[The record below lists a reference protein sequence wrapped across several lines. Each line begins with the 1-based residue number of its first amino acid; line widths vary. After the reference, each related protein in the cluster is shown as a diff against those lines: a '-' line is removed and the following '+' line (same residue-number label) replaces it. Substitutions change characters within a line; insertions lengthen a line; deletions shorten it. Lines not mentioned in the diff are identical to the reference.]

1 MNDKERISRLV
12 GAAIAECSSSNLDGV
27 RRLLVR
33 ASNALGDTREDRK
46 KNQEPVKGNS
56 FVGMG
61 RDEAASA
68 LKAIEDM
75 IEREKSK
82 SAEKDDGVD
91 LFG

>member
-12 GAAIAECSSSNLDGV
+12 GAAIEECSSSKLDGV
-27 RRLLVR
+27 RGLLVR
-33 ASNALGDTREDRK
+33 AARTLGEIRDENRK
-46 KNQEPVKGNS
+46 PEPPQNNS
-56 FVGMG
+56 FAGMSRDQVG
-61 RDEAASA
+61 SA

-82 SAEKDDGVD
+82 SADREDGVD